1 MRSWPC
7 DPGGAVH
14 KALPASVYGG
24 FCQEAHP
31 GPEFDGAGLALPLP
45 PTGDLMEDHQPHLET
60 FQAALDGLD
69 VLLAQEVHPR

>member
-1 MRSWPC
+1 MRPWPC

-14 KALPASVYGG
+14 KALPTSVYGG

-45 PTGDLMEDHQPHLET
+45 PTGDP
-60 FQAALDGLD
+60 DGGPPASSGDL
-69 VLLAQEVHPR
+69 PG